1 MTSPTRRSERKTQN
15 RVVSLFTDSER
26 ADNLGY
32 RYLGNLSKEPNN
44 RCLRSADLELNLERR
59 GYSGA
64 HITRAVEELNKA
76 IDSTDTTL
84 YAANLRTYQLLRYGV
99 RVKVSEARPHETV
112 HLIDWEH
119 PEANDFALAEE
130 VTLKGGHERRPD
142 LVLYIN
148 GIAIAV
154 IELKRSS
161 VEIADGVRQL
171 ITNQEEIFNKAFFS
185 TVQFVLAGSDSKGLR
200 YGTTGTPE
208 QFFVE
213 WKDDSPT
220 SGSEPSEGALL
231 DRPLAQLCDK
241 ARLLDLIRN
250 FVIFDAGRKKVPR
263 QIPQP

>member
-1 MTSPTRRSERKTQN
+1 MPEQPRSERTTQD
-15 RVVSLFTDSER
+15 RVIALFTDDTR
-26 ADNLGY
+26 PDHLGY
-32 RYLGNLSKEPNN
+32 HFLGNLSKEERN
-44 RCLRSADLELNLERR
+44 RCVRVELELNLERR

-64 HITRAVEELNKA
+64 HITRALEALNQA
-76 IDSTDTTL
+76 IDSTGTTL

-99 RVKVSEARPHETV
+99 QVKVSEARPHETV

-119 PEANDFALAEE
+119 PEENDFFLAEE

-185 TVQFVLAGSDSKGLR
+185 TVQLVLAGSDSQGLR

-213 WKDDSPT
+213 WKDEAPQAGTPD
-220 SGSEPSEGALL
+220 EGALL
-231 DRPLAQLCDK
+231 DRPLARLCNK
-241 ARLLDLIRN
+241 ARLLDLVRN
-250 FVIFDAGRKKVPR
+250 FVLFDAGVTARPIR
-263 QIPQP
+263 SA